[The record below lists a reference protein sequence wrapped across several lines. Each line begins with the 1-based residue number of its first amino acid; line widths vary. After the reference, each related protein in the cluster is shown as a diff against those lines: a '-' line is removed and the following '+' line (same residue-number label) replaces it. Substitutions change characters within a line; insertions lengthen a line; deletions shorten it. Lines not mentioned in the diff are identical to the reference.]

1 MALQRVNREKESVTT
16 NARVQ
21 ECLEKA
27 KNDRKQ
33 LIRYIQLI
41 TNSEKDTEGEY
52 IGTLLA
58 TNEQV
63 RSARG
68 LCSARLLV
76 LLDGD

>member
-1 MALQRVNREKESVTT
+1 MT

-27 KNDRKQ
+27 KLTRKQ

-41 TNSEKDTEGEY
+41 DQDVNGDY
-52 IGTLLA
+52 IGTLIA

-63 RSARG
+63 ST
-68 LCSARLLV
+68 
-76 LLDGD
+76 